1 MLIAKEAEQGNGG
14 PCKLGAAG
22 GSFDAE
28 EGGDGVEE
36 FFVGPLFNREHF
48 AAQPKENGD
57 LLPGRLED
65 VSVVDKEGDNV
76 RVPLGAFVSSGGCS
90 NNV

>member
-1 MLIAKEAEQGNGG
+1 MRIAKEAEQCNGS
-14 PCKLGAAG
+14 PCKFGASG

-28 EGGDGVEE
+28 EGSDGVEE
-36 FFVGPLFNREHF
+36 LFVAPLFNREDF
-48 AAQPKENGD
+48 AAQPEENGD

-76 RVPLGAFVSSGGCS
+76 RVPLGALVASGGCS